1 MLTTILLVFA
11 FVLFAV
17 AAVVYPSAPPA
28 APTPWGWGRFVAA
41 GLAFWVLS
49 VLLGGVHVGIGH

>member
-11 FVLFAV
+11 FVWFTLSAFWN
-17 AAVVYPSAPPA
+17 PAPP
-28 APTPWGWGRFVAA
+28 RVNLIAA

-49 VLLGGVHVGIGH
+49 IILAGAHLL